1 MLRWFQ
7 QVADGATVTEVADL
21 WMVSQPKVSRDL
33 MALQRE
39 VGAPLLVKSGRVL
52 RLTHAG
58 AVFKK
63 HVDAIVNRLDD
74 ALAEL
79 AVDPLRGQGPPR
91 GPGLGLSAVPADSC
105 HFPLNSPPHWRI
117 RAHSICWMPCCR
129 LDSARNRAAAG

>member
-1 MLRWFQ
+1 METEVLRWFQ

-74 ALAEL
+74 ALADVDQLIERGECRGSGHSEGGNDVVRPEGAGVPRVVEDRLCARAVARL
-79 AVDPLRGQGPPR
+79 A
-91 GPGLGLSAVPADSC
+91 LGHT
-105 HFPLNSPPHWRI
+105 HFPHPP
-117 RAHSICWMPCCR
+117 
-129 LDSARNRAAAG
+129 